1 MHPALKTRDATR
13 HDATCVTVQIRAHT
27 DAPSLLNTT
36 REHPLS
42 FSAPPTILRALA
54 FVLTADDAVPDALR
68 VAVAAPRA
76 AAQVPPQKPHRV
88 GRGPPRR
95 TFFFAVSL
103 PQFCILPAAYS
114 SVSASSSPFA
124 PSVVLAS
131 SPTERAHIRYQ
142 SSPIHAPSSD
152 YVICARDVRDEES
165 AYTHPSVYP
174 SAKYAHAG
182 YAPARLPPPARSAYG
197 YGCTVMSDA
206 LEPPSTSDIDL
217 DVSDDGDETFRGVD
231 NDDIMD
237 MDEDFYTD
245 PDFLSQ
251 RRRLSFLTSAE
262 RETPFRSK
270 IEGPFSRAFEI
281 AFPTPFIVAAVLV
294 PVLASSIV
302 IPRAAAFGYSMPPIT
317 PANSEPPEPTRRM
330 RSSLF
335 ALLNPAPEPELPMK
349 VELQEEVEVDVVGD
363 DAPASAGSELQ
374 QCRNN
379 ATLASLTSEHFA
391 SQSPETR
398 VRCRARTQSL
408 ASSPLSSPPSS
419 PRIAARPIARHEF
432 QEQRQLHPIA
442 GPSTV
447 RHGSSLRGDK
457 VKSSSSAAVR
467 ASKSSTGST
476 DPVSKPRPRGPSATR
491 AALTSGP
498 ARGRDVGRLP
508 KPAKPAVHPMAER
521 VPNTEDRDANADRS
535 KSNDKRRQR
544 DAAQA
549 PARKRPRLIL
559 SDTESEAE
567 DADVK
572 PKTKAT
578 ASMEEG
584 WKASHTKK
592 ETKSVKRPSRP
603 AKAKADGSSD
613 DEAENDAPASHLPTK
628 TVPSKPVS
636 SPPKKQKVAANGKA
650 CVRSPVRI
658 PTNLPLP
665 YEEMQG
671 MLIETLATS
680 RASSL
685 PASSLYNGL
694 IASRPALKESASLL
708 GEGPMTKKEWTTA
721 IEDILEAGCQS
732 SGVFGKVESNLKV
745 AADHEVETQW
755 FYVPEKDEDQERAT
769 LIKSM
774 MPRPGKR
781 SETKKSKQYYW
792 RPLGKISRWDPEDDL

>member
-1 MHPALKTRDATR
+1 M
-13 HDATCVTVQIRAHT
+13 
-27 DAPSLLNTT
+27 
-36 REHPLS
+36 
-42 FSAPPTILRALA
+42 
-54 FVLTADDAVPDALR
+54 
-68 VAVAAPRA
+68 
-76 AAQVPPQKPHRV
+76 
-88 GRGPPRR
+88 
-95 TFFFAVSL
+95 
-103 PQFCILPAAYS
+103 
-114 SVSASSSPFA
+114 
-124 PSVVLAS
+124 
-131 SPTERAHIRYQ
+131 
-142 SSPIHAPSSD
+142 
-152 YVICARDVRDEES
+152 
-165 AYTHPSVYP
+165 
-174 SAKYAHAG
+174 
-182 YAPARLPPPARSAYG
+182 
-197 YGCTVMSDA
+197 
-206 LEPPSTSDIDL
+206 
-217 DVSDDGDETFRGVD
+217 
-231 NDDIMD
+231 
-237 MDEDFYTD
+237 
-245 PDFLSQ
+245 
-251 RRRLSFLTSAE
+251 
-262 RETPFRSK
+262 
-270 IEGPFSRAFEI
+270 
-281 AFPTPFIVAAVLV
+281 
-294 PVLASSIV
+294 
-302 IPRAAAFGYSMPPIT
+302 
-317 PANSEPPEPTRRM
+317 
-330 RSSLF
+330 
-335 ALLNPAPEPELPMK
+335 
-349 VELQEEVEVDVVGD
+349 
-363 DAPASAGSELQ
+363 
-374 QCRNN
+374 
-379 ATLASLTSEHFA
+379 
-391 SQSPETR
+391 
-398 VRCRARTQSL
+398 
-408 ASSPLSSPPSS
+408 
-419 PRIAARPIARHEF
+419 
-432 QEQRQLHPIA
+432 
-442 GPSTV
+442 
-447 RHGSSLRGDK
+447 
-457 VKSSSSAAVR
+457 
-467 ASKSSTGST
+467 
-476 DPVSKPRPRGPSATR
+476 
-491 AALTSGP
+491 
-498 ARGRDVGRLP
+498 GRLP

-745 AADHEVETQW
+745 WCLVVMYSTGIERILCLVAFQVAADHEVETQW